1 MTYTPTA
8 GYSGPD
14 SFTYRVNDGSL
25 DSAPAT
31 ASLTV
36 TAGGDGTP
44 PVRGATTVNGST
56 LSIAYDEPLDTGSV
70 PATSAYA
77 PMVNGSP
84 RGVSNVAVAGSGV
97 TLTLASPV
105 VVTDSVTLSYTAPG
119 TNPVQDLAGNDAPS
133 FTDATVTN
141 QTQPPGPTTQ
151 TFTPTDD
158 AQVRSAAA
166 ATNYGSLVTIRLG
179 GEGTGTTY
187 RTYLKFTVTG
197 LTGPV
202 TSVKLRLHASD
213 ASSNIVRVLPVT
225 DTTWTEGALNWN
237 NKPATGTPEHGSA
250 PVPTLNA
257 YNEITLS
264 PSAVSGN
271 GVVSFGLTIDGTNS
285 AIFSSTE
292 GANAPQLVVTQS

>member
-1 MTYTPTA
+1 ML
-8 GYSGPD
+8 
-14 SFTYRVNDGSL
+14 DGSGAML
-25 DSAPAT
+25 VSAGDRHSPA
-31 ASLTV
+31 
-36 TAGGDGTP
+36 
-44 PVRGATTVNGST
+44 
-56 LSIAYDEPLDTGSV
+56 
-70 PATSAYA
+70 
-77 PMVNGSP
+77 
-84 RGVSNVAVAGSGV
+84 
-97 TLTLASPV
+97 
-105 VVTDSVTLSYTAPG
+105 G

-133 FTDATVTN
+133 FSGATVAN
-141 QTQPPGPTTQ
+141 QTPPPGGTTL

-158 AQVRSAAA
+158 AQVRSS
-166 ATNYGSLVTIRLG
+166 TPTSNFGSMVTIRLG

-225 DTTWTEGALNWN
+225 DTTWTEGAVNWN
-237 NKPATGTPEHGSA
+237 NKPPTGTPEHGSA

-257 YNEITLS
+257 YNEITLN